1 MTTIDSDTQQSMTT
15 PQGRN
20 LTAKTLVGDYIQ
32 NPHGEKLGMV
42 EDLMLDLESGRVAYV
57 VVSYG
62 TLSNLKDKLFAV
74 PWKAFRLDTQKHR
87 FILDVDETVLKNA
100 EGFDQDNWP
109 NTVDRDW
116 ESQLHQHYG
125 VRPYW
130 EDYH

>member
-1 MTTIDSDTQQSMTT
+1 MTSTDSDTRQSMITS
-15 PQGRN
+15 QRRN
-20 LTAKTLVGDYIQ
+20 LTAKTLVGDYVR
-32 NPHGEKLGMV
+32 NPQGEKLGMV

-57 VVSYG
+57 VLSYG
-62 TLSNLKDKLFAV
+62 TLANLKDKLFAV
-74 PWKAFRLDTQKHR
+74 PWKAFRLDTHNHR

-116 ESQLHQHYG
+116 ENQLHQQYG
-125 VRPYW
+125 VPPYW